1 MPERKRRLRIL
12 LMNAVLLP
20 SLLYVLYFFTLG
32 PKPWAGVDAA
42 VVEKI
47 AREHGGILL
56 KDKTTA
62 FPTDEGEPV
71 AKNMDRRR
79 DELVIRQGLQRN
91 PTSPGGAEDIDYSAV
106 RGLV

>member
-1 MPERKRRLRIL
+1 MRLYAAML
-12 LMNAVLLP
+12 DELM
-20 SLLYVLYFFTLG
+20 
-32 PKPWAGVDAA
+32 
-42 VVEKI
+42 KI
-47 AREHGGILL
+47 AEAKEHGGILL